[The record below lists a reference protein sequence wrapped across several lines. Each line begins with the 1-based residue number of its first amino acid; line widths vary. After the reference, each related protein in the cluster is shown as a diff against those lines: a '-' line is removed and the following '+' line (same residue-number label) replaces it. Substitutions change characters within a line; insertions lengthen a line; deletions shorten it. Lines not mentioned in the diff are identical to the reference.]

1 MKIYLLSL
9 LFMIITPWGSS
20 SFSHPGRTDSNG
32 GHYDKSTF
40 LYHCHGS
47 ACSKIVV
54 NTEETHLEI
63 SRYNRKDW
71 RHWID
76 EDGDCQNTRA
86 EILIS
91 QSDVRVEFAT
101 SRKCRVVQGYW
112 IGGLTGIVLSDA
124 SDLEID
130 HVIPLSYAH
139 RHGGFSWT
147 PLKKQRFAND
157 PINLIPT
164 YDLEN
169 RKKSDKGPSE
179 YLPSDKTLACAYLG
193 RWQTI
198 ATKYGVK
205 IAEKDMAVMR
215 KALTPNSTNLF
226 C

>member
-1 MKIYLLSL
+1 
-9 LFMIITPWGSS
+9 MIITPWGSS
-20 SFSHPGRTDSNG
+20 CFSHPGRTDSNG
-32 GHYDKSTF
+32 GHYDKSTS
-40 LYHCHGS
+40 LYHCHSS

-54 NTEETHLEI
+54 NIEEAHEET

-86 EILIS
+86 EVLIS
-91 QSDVRVEFAT
+91 QSDIRVEFAT
-101 SRKCRVVQGYW
+101 SGECRVVKGYW

-124 SDLEID
+124 SDVDID

-147 PLKKQRFAND
+147 PSKKEQFAND
-157 PINLIPT
+157 PLNLIPA

-169 RKKSDKGPSE
+169 RRKSDKGPSE
-179 YLPSDKTLACAYLG
+179 YLPSDKTLACAYLE
-193 RWQTI
+193 RWQAI
-198 ATKYGVK
+198 AKKYDLN
-205 IAEKDMAVMR
+205 IAPKDMAIMISTL
-215 KALTPNSTNLF
+215 APTSTNLS

>member
-1 MKIYLLSL
+1 MQIYFPLL

-20 SFSHPGRTDSNG
+20 CFSHPGRTDSNG
-32 GHYDKSTF
+32 GHYDKSTS
-40 LYHCHGS
+40 LYHCHS
-47 ACSKIVV
+47 STCSKTVV
-54 NTEETHLEI
+54 NMEEAHEET

-86 EILIS
+86 EVLIS
-91 QSDVRVEFAT
+91 QSDIRVEFAT
-101 SRKCRVVQGYW
+101 SRECRVVKGYW

-124 SDLEID
+124 SDVDID

-147 PLKKQRFAND
+147 PSKKEQFAND
-157 PINLIPT
+157 PLNLIPA

-169 RKKSDKGPSE
+169 SRKSDKGPSE
-179 YLPSDKTLACAYLG
+179 YLPSDKNLVCAYLE
-193 RWQTI
+193 RWQAI
-198 ATKYGVK
+198 AIKYDLN
-205 IAEKDMAVMR
+205 IAPKDMAIMISTL
-215 KALTPNSTNLF
+215 APTSTNLS